1 LFFTLQISKSI
12 QMRKVILS
20 LGVLLLSASVAMAQK
35 KHKHDDD
42 TKTDGTTQTI
52 TAPAAPASVTLAAPA
67 TTLKTEDMAFKDAI
81 HDFGTVPEGP
91 DAVTEFTFVNNGKEP
106 IVIQKAQPSCGCT
119 VPSFS
124 SDPVAPGATGTI
136 NVAYHT
142 NGKPTPF
149 TKTISVVSNAGT
161 KVLTIKG
168 VVEKAPTSSV
178 PESVSLIKTN

>member
-1 LFFTLQISKSI
+1 MK
-12 QMRKVILS
+12 KVILS
-20 LGVLLLSASVAMAQK
+20 LTLLLLTTGLTMAQGK
-35 KHKHDDD
+35 KHKNDAS
-42 TKTDGTTQTI
+42 TDQQQTI
-52 TAPAAPASVTLAAPA
+52 TSTPAPASAIPTAPA
-67 TTLKTEDMAFKDAI
+67 TTLKPEDMAFKDVI

-91 DAVTEFTFVNNGKEP
+91 DASCEFTFVNNGKDP

-136 NVAYHT
+136 NVSYHT

-168 VVEKAPTSSV
+168 TVEKAPTGSV
-178 PESVSLIKTN
+178 PENVSLIKTN

>member
-1 LFFTLQISKSI
+1 
-12 QMRKVILS
+12 MRKVILS
-20 LGVLLLSASVAMAQK
+20 LGFLLLSVTLTMSQGK
-35 KHKHDDD
+35 KNKSTDV
-42 TKTDGTTQTI
+42 KTDQPQTI
-52 TAPAAPASVTLAAPA
+52 SATAAPASAIPEAPA
-67 TTLKTEDMAFKDAI
+67 TTLKPEDMAFKDVI
-81 HDFGTVPEGP
+81 HDFGTVAEGP
-91 DAVTEFTFVNNGKEP
+91 DASCIFTFVNNGKDP

-124 SDPVAPGATGTI
+124 SDPVPPGGTGTI

-142 NGKPTPF
+142 NGKPMPF